1 MKFKIL
7 NEDNSSLNASEDYDI
22 YVIDNEYYYYDGT
35 TVKEVT
41 AGSITSNITDVLD
54 HIYLSK
60 QTRQINN
67 CIVPET
73 IELFD
78 INVAGN

>member
-1 MKFKIL
+1 M
-7 NEDNSSLNASEDYDI
+7 
-22 YVIDNEYYYYDGT
+22 
-35 TVKEVT
+35 T

-78 INVAGN
+78 INKVKPNKEYLPDWPGIRD